1 MVQITEVQLNN
12 RKISNRDPAIVIA
25 GMNVI
30 ESEEL
35 CISVAG
41 ELKNICERNNVDFI
55 FKASY
60 DKANRSSIDSFR
72 GPGIDQGLKI
82 LKTVKDKFN
91 VPIISDIHEPSQ
103 AETAA
108 EVLDVIQIPA
118 FLSRQTDL
126 IKAACETEKV
136 INVKKAQFLSP
147 AQMMNIIEKCNH
159 FGNENIL
166 LCERGSIFGYDNL
179 IVDFLGIDEIKKI
192 APTILDITHSLQL
205 PGGKGKSA
213 DGRSSQAK
221 ALGTAAAAIGL
232 AGFFIEVHPT
242 PENALCDGASATR
255 LSEFESLLLE
265 LKKFDELS
273 KSCLLYTSPSPRD
286 RIASRMPSSA

>member
-12 RKISNRDPAIVIA
+12 RKISNMDPAIVIA

-82 LKTVKDKFN
+82 LKTVKDEFN

-221 ALGTAAAAIGL
+221 VLGTAAAAIGL
-232 AGFFIEVHPT
+232 AGFFIEVHPS

-273 KSCLLYTSPSPRD
+273 KS
-286 RIASRMPSSA
+286 

>member
-12 RKISNRDPAIVIA
+12 RKISNRDPAIVIS
-25 GMNVI
+25 GINVI

-35 CISVAG
+35 FISVAG

-82 LKTVKDKFN
+82 LKTVKDEFN

-221 ALGTAAAAIGL
+221 VLGTAAAAIGL
-232 AGFFIEVHPT
+232 AGFFIEVHPS

-273 KSCLLYTSPSPRD
+273 KSL
-286 RIASRMPSSA
+286 

>member
-1 MVQITEVQLNN
+1 MVRITEVQLNN
-12 RKISNRDPAIVIA
+12 RKISNMDPAIVIA

-82 LKTVKDKFN
+82 LKTVKDEFN

-103 AETAA
+103 AEAA
-108 EVLDVIQIPA
+108 AKVLDVIQIPA

-221 ALGTAAAAIGL
+221 VLGTAAAAIGL
-232 AGFFIEVHPT
+232 AGFFIEVHPS

-273 KSCLLYTSPSPRD
+273 KS
-286 RIASRMPSSA
+286 

>member
-12 RKISNRDPAIVIA
+12 RKISNKDPAIVIA

-82 LKTVKDKFN
+82 LKTVKDEFN

-108 EVLDVIQIPA
+108 MVLDVIQIPA

-221 ALGTAAAAIGL
+221 VLGTAAAAIGL

-273 KSCLLYTSPSPRD
+273 KSL
-286 RIASRMPSSA
+286 

>member
-1 MVQITEVQLNN
+1 MVRITEVQLNN
-12 RKISNRDPAIVIA
+12 RKISNMDPAIVIA

-82 LKTVKDKFN
+82 LKTVKDEFN

-147 AQMMNIIEKCNH
+147 AQMVNIIEKCNH

-221 ALGTAAAAIGL
+221 VLGTAAAAIGL
-232 AGFFIEVHPT
+232 AGFFIEVHPS

-273 KSCLLYTSPSPRD
+273 KS
-286 RIASRMPSSA
+286 

>member
-60 DKANRSSIDSFR
+60 DKANRSSMDSFR

-82 LKTVKDKFN
+82 LKTVKDEFN

-221 ALGTAAAAIGL
+221 VLGTAAAAIGL
-232 AGFFIEVHPT
+232 AGFFIEVHPS

-273 KSCLLYTSPSPRD
+273 KSL
-286 RIASRMPSSA
+286 

>member
-1 MVQITEVQLNN
+1 MVQITEVQLKN
-12 RKISNRDPAIVIA
+12 RKISNRDPAIFIA

-30 ESEEL
+30 ESDEL
-35 CISVAG
+35 CISIAG

-55 FKASY
+55 FKASF

-82 LKTVKDKFN
+82 LKTVKDEFN

-103 AETAA
+103 AEAAA

-221 ALGTAAAAIGL
+221 VLGTAAAAIGL
-232 AGFFIEVHPT
+232 AGFFIEVHPS

-273 KSCLLYTSPSPRD
+273 KS
-286 RIASRMPSSA
+286 

>member
-12 RKISNRDPAIVIA
+12 RKISNRDPAIIIA

-82 LKTVKDKFN
+82 LKTVKDEFN

-147 AQMMNIIEKCNH
+147 AQMMNIIEKCNY

-221 ALGTAAAAIGL
+221 VLGTAAAAIGL
-232 AGFFIEVHPT
+232 AGIFIEVHPS

-273 KSCLLYTSPSPRD
+273 KSL
-286 RIASRMPSSA
+286 

>member
-1 MVQITEVQLNN
+1 MVPITEVQLKN

-35 CISVAG
+35 CISIAG

-55 FKASY
+55 FKASF

-82 LKTVKDKFN
+82 LKTVKDEFN

-221 ALGTAAAAIGL
+221 VLGTAAAAIGL
-232 AGFFIEVHPT
+232 AGFFIEVHPS

-273 KSCLLYTSPSPRD
+273 KS
-286 RIASRMPSSA
+286 

>member
-82 LKTVKDKFN
+82 LKTVKDEFN

-221 ALGTAAAAIGL
+221 VLGTAAAAIGL
-232 AGFFIEVHPT
+232 AGFFIEVHPS
-242 PENALCDGASATR
+242 PENALCDGASATK

-273 KSCLLYTSPSPRD
+273 KSL
-286 RIASRMPSSA
+286 

>member
-82 LKTVKDKFN
+82 LKTVKDEFN

-103 AETAA
+103 AEAAA

-192 APTILDITHSLQL
+192 APTVLDITHSLQL

-221 ALGTAAAAIGL
+221 VLGTAAAAIGL
-232 AGFFIEVHPT
+232 AGFFIEVHPN

-273 KSCLLYTSPSPRD
+273 KS
-286 RIASRMPSSA
+286 

>member
-1 MVQITEVQLNN
+1 MVQITEVQLKN
-12 RKISNRDPAIVIA
+12 RKISNRDPAIFIA

-35 CISVAG
+35 CISIAG

-55 FKASY
+55 FKASF
-60 DKANRSSIDSFR
+60 DKANRSSLDSFR

-82 LKTVKDKFN
+82 LKTVKDEFN

-221 ALGTAAAAIGL
+221 VLGTAAAAIGL
-232 AGFFIEVHPT
+232 AGFFIEVHPS

-273 KSCLLYTSPSPRD
+273 KS
-286 RIASRMPSSA
+286 

>member
-55 FKASY
+55 FKASF

-82 LKTVKDKFN
+82 LKTVKDEFN

-103 AETAA
+103 AEAAA

-179 IVDFLGIDEIKKI
+179 VVDFLGIDEIKKI

-221 ALGTAAAAIGL
+221 VLGTAAAAIGL
-232 AGFFIEVHPT
+232 AGFFIEVHPS

-265 LKKFDELS
+265 LKKFDQLS
-273 KSCLLYTSPSPRD
+273 KSL
-286 RIASRMPSSA
+286 

>member
-1 MVQITEVQLNN
+1 MVQITEVQLKN
-12 RKISNRDPAIVIA
+12 RKISNRDPAIFIA

-35 CISVAG
+35 CISIAG
-41 ELKNICERNNVDFI
+41 ELKNVFERNNVDFI
-55 FKASY
+55 FKASF

-82 LKTVKDKFN
+82 LKTVKDEFN

-221 ALGTAAAAIGL
+221 VLGTAAAAIGL
-232 AGFFIEVHPT
+232 AGFFIEVHPS

-273 KSCLLYTSPSPRD
+273 KS
-286 RIASRMPSSA
+286 

>member
-1 MVQITEVQLNN
+1 MVRITEVQLNN
-12 RKISNRDPAIVIA
+12 RKISNMDPAIVIA

-82 LKTVKDKFN
+82 LKTVKDEFN

-221 ALGTAAAAIGL
+221 VLGTAAAAIGL
-232 AGFFIEVHPT
+232 AGFFIEVHPS

-273 KSCLLYTSPSPRD
+273 KSL
-286 RIASRMPSSA
+286 

>member
-1 MVQITEVQLNN
+1 MVRITEVQLNN
-12 RKISNRDPAIVIA
+12 RKISNMDPAIVIA

-82 LKTVKDKFN
+82 LKTVKDEFN

-179 IVDFLGIDEIKKI
+179 IVDFLGIDEIKKF

-221 ALGTAAAAIGL
+221 VLGTAAAAIGL
-232 AGFFIEVHPT
+232 AGFFIEVHPN

-273 KSCLLYTSPSPRD
+273 KS
-286 RIASRMPSSA
+286 

>member
-1 MVQITEVQLNN
+1 MVQITEVQLKN
-12 RKISNRDPAIVIA
+12 RKISNRDPAIFIA

-35 CISVAG
+35 CISIAG
-41 ELKNICERNNVDFI
+41 ELKNICERNNIDFI
-55 FKASY
+55 FKASF

-82 LKTVKDKFN
+82 LKTVKDEFN

-103 AETAA
+103 AEAAA

-221 ALGTAAAAIGL
+221 VLGTAAAAIGL
-232 AGFFIEVHPT
+232 AGFFIEVHPS

-273 KSCLLYTSPSPRD
+273 KS
-286 RIASRMPSSA
+286 

>member
-12 RKISNRDPAIVIA
+12 RKISNRDPAIVIS

-82 LKTVKDKFN
+82 LKTVKDEFN

-221 ALGTAAAAIGL
+221 VLGTAAAAIGL
-232 AGFFIEVHPT
+232 AGFFIEVHPI

-273 KSCLLYTSPSPRD
+273 KSL
-286 RIASRMPSSA
+286 

>member
-1 MVQITEVQLNN
+1 MVQITEVQLKN

-55 FKASY
+55 FKASF

-82 LKTVKDKFN
+82 LKTVKDEFN

-221 ALGTAAAAIGL
+221 VLGTAAAAIGL
-232 AGFFIEVHPT
+232 AGFFIEVHPS

-273 KSCLLYTSPSPRD
+273 KS
-286 RIASRMPSSA
+286 

>member
-1 MVQITEVQLNN
+1 MVQITEVQLKN

-35 CISVAG
+35 CISIAG

-82 LKTVKDKFN
+82 LKTVKDEFN

-221 ALGTAAAAIGL
+221 VLGTAAAAIGL
-232 AGFFIEVHPT
+232 AGFFIEVHPS

-273 KSCLLYTSPSPRD
+273 KS
-286 RIASRMPSSA
+286 

>member
-82 LKTVKDKFN
+82 LKTVRDEFN

-221 ALGTAAAAIGL
+221 VLGTAAAAIGL
-232 AGFFIEVHPT
+232 AGFFIEVHPA

-273 KSCLLYTSPSPRD
+273 KSL
-286 RIASRMPSSA
+286 

>member
-1 MVQITEVQLNN
+1 MVRITEVQLNN
-12 RKISNRDPAIVIA
+12 RKISNMDPAIVIA

-35 CISVAG
+35 CISIAG
-41 ELKNICERNNVDFI
+41 ELKNVCERNNVDFI
-55 FKASY
+55 FKASF

-82 LKTVKDKFN
+82 LKTVKDEFN

-147 AQMMNIIEKCNH
+147 AQMVNIIEKCNH

-221 ALGTAAAAIGL
+221 VLGTAAAAIGL
-232 AGFFIEVHPT
+232 AGFFIEVHPS

-273 KSCLLYTSPSPRD
+273 KS
-286 RIASRMPSSA
+286 

>member
-1 MVQITEVQLNN
+1 MVQITEVQLKN
-12 RKISNRDPAIVIA
+12 RKISNRDPAIFIA

-55 FKASY
+55 FKASF

-82 LKTVKDKFN
+82 LKTVKDEFN

-221 ALGTAAAAIGL
+221 VLGTAAAAIGL

-273 KSCLLYTSPSPRD
+273 KSL
-286 RIASRMPSSA
+286 

>member
-1 MVQITEVQLNN
+1 MVQITEVQLKN
-12 RKISNRDPAIVIA
+12 RKISNLDPAIFIA

-35 CISVAG
+35 CISIAG

-55 FKASY
+55 FKASF

-82 LKTVKDKFN
+82 LKTVKDEFN

-221 ALGTAAAAIGL
+221 VLGTAAAAIGL
-232 AGFFIEVHPT
+232 AGFFIEVHPS

-273 KSCLLYTSPSPRD
+273 KS
-286 RIASRMPSSA
+286 

>member
-1 MVQITEVQLNN
+1 MVQITEVELNN

-41 ELKNICERNNVDFI
+41 ELKKICERNNVDFI

-82 LKTVKDKFN
+82 LKTVKDEFN

-147 AQMMNIIEKCNH
+147 AQMKNIIEKCNH

-221 ALGTAAAAIGL
+221 VLGTAAAAIGL
-232 AGFFIEVHPT
+232 AGFFIEVHPS

-265 LKKFDELS
+265 IKKFDELS
-273 KSCLLYTSPSPRD
+273 KS
-286 RIASRMPSSA
+286 

>member
-1 MVQITEVQLNN
+1 MVRITEVQLNN
-12 RKISNRDPAIVIA
+12 RKISNIDPAIVIA

-82 LKTVKDKFN
+82 LKTVKDEFN

-221 ALGTAAAAIGL
+221 VLGTAAAAIGL
-232 AGFFIEVHPT
+232 AGFFIEVHPS

-255 LSEFESLLLE
+255 LSEFESLLFE

-273 KSCLLYTSPSPRD
+273 KS
-286 RIASRMPSSA
+286 

>member
-1 MVQITEVQLNN
+1 MVQITEVQLKN
-12 RKISNRDPAIVIA
+12 RKISNRDPAIFIA

-35 CISVAG
+35 CISIAG
-41 ELKNICERNNVDFI
+41 ELKNVCERNNVDFI
-55 FKASY
+55 FKASF

-72 GPGIDQGLKI
+72 GPGINQGLKI
-82 LKTVKDKFN
+82 LKTVKDEFN

-103 AETAA
+103 AERAA

-221 ALGTAAAAIGL
+221 VLGTAAAAIGL
-232 AGFFIEVHPT
+232 AGFFIEVHPS

-273 KSCLLYTSPSPRD
+273 KSL
-286 RIASRMPSSA
+286 

>member
-1 MVQITEVQLNN
+1 MVRITEVQLNN
-12 RKISNRDPAIVIA
+12 RKISNMDPAIVIA

-41 ELKNICERNNVDFI
+41 ELKNICERNNIDFI

-82 LKTVKDKFN
+82 LKTVKDEFN

-221 ALGTAAAAIGL
+221 VLGTAAAAIGL
-232 AGFFIEVHPT
+232 AGFFIEVHPS

-273 KSCLLYTSPSPRD
+273 KS
-286 RIASRMPSSA
+286 

>member
-82 LKTVKDKFN
+82 LKTVKDEFN

-221 ALGTAAAAIGL
+221 VLGTAAAAIGL
-232 AGFFIEVHPT
+232 AGFFIEVHPN

-273 KSCLLYTSPSPRD
+273 KSL
-286 RIASRMPSSA
+286 

>member
-12 RKISNRDPAIVIA
+12 RKISNRDPAIVIS

-82 LKTVKDKFN
+82 LKTVKDEFN

-221 ALGTAAAAIGL
+221 VLGTAAAAIGL

-273 KSCLLYTSPSPRD
+273 KSL
-286 RIASRMPSSA
+286 

>member
-82 LKTVKDKFN
+82 LKTVKDEFN

-103 AETAA
+103 AEAAA

-221 ALGTAAAAIGL
+221 ILGTAAAAIGL
-232 AGFFIEVHPT
+232 AGFFIEVHPS

-273 KSCLLYTSPSPRD
+273 KSL
-286 RIASRMPSSA
+286 

>member
-1 MVQITEVQLNN
+1 MVQITEVELNN
-12 RKISNRDPAIVIA
+12 RKISNMDPAIVIA

-82 LKTVKDKFN
+82 LKTVKDEFN

-221 ALGTAAAAIGL
+221 VLGTAAAAIGL
-232 AGFFIEVHPT
+232 AGFFIEVHPS

-255 LSEFESLLLE
+255 LSEFESLLLD

-273 KSCLLYTSPSPRD
+273 KSL
-286 RIASRMPSSA
+286 

>member
-82 LKTVKDKFN
+82 LKTVKDEFN

-103 AETAA
+103 AEAAA

-221 ALGTAAAAIGL
+221 VLGTAAAAIGL
-232 AGFFIEVHPT
+232 AGFFIEVHPS

-273 KSCLLYTSPSPRD
+273 KSL
-286 RIASRMPSSA
+286 

>member
-1 MVQITEVQLNN
+1 MVRITEVQLNN

-82 LKTVKDKFN
+82 LKTVKDEFN

-221 ALGTAAAAIGL
+221 VLGTAAAAIGL

-273 KSCLLYTSPSPRD
+273 KSL
-286 RIASRMPSSA
+286 

>member
-1 MVQITEVQLNN
+1 MVQITAVQLNN
-12 RKISNRDPAIVIA
+12 RKISNKDPAIVIA

-82 LKTVKDKFN
+82 LKKVKDEFN

-126 IKAACETEKV
+126 IKAACETGKV

-221 ALGTAAAAIGL
+221 VLGTAAAAIGL
-232 AGFFIEVHPT
+232 AGFFIEVHPS

-273 KSCLLYTSPSPRD
+273 KSL
-286 RIASRMPSSA
+286 

>member
-1 MVQITEVQLNN
+1 MVRITEVQLNN
-12 RKISNRDPAIVIA
+12 RKISNMDPAIVIA

-82 LKTVKDKFN
+82 LKTVKDEFN
-91 VPIISDIHEPSQ
+91 VPVISDIHEPSQ

-147 AQMMNIIEKCNH
+147 AQMKNIIEKCNH

-221 ALGTAAAAIGL
+221 VLGTAAAAIGL
-232 AGFFIEVHPT
+232 AGFFIEVHPS

-273 KSCLLYTSPSPRD
+273 KSL
-286 RIASRMPSSA
+286 